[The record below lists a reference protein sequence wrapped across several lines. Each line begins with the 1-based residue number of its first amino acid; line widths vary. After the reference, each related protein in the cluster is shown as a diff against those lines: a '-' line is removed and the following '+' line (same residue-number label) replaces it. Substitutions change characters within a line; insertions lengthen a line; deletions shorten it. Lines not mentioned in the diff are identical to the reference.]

1 MNKSA
6 DAFRTIG
13 EVAEELDVPKHV
25 LRFWEGKF
33 PQIKPMKR
41 GGGRRYYR
49 PEDMA
54 LLRGIRHLLHAEG
67 YTIKGVQKILRE
79 QGIEQV
85 KVLARGAQ
93 ARRVDSAKSAP
104 TPARKSKEASAVT
117 AAPSH
122 APQIQPAASP
132 NTSSSTTSSAGAGG
146 PAASRAE
153 VIRSVIRELEQCRA
167 LLIGNVMAEASAGAK
182 RSRAGGRT

>member
-33 PQIKPMKR
+33 PQIRPMKR

-49 PEDMA
+49 PEDLE

-79 QGIEQV
+79 QGVDEV
-85 KVLARGAQ
+85 K
-93 ARRVDSAKSAP
+93 
-104 TPARKSKEASAVT
+104 T
-117 AAPSH
+117 AARAAIAAGQNERGTKKRGRKAASGATPPAKAATAAEAAA
-122 APQIQPAASP
+122 APVATRPAALEKSVRDVI
-132 NTSSSTTSSAGAGG
+132 TGA
-146 PAASRAE
+146 
-153 VIRSVIRELEQCRA
+153 IRELEICRQ
-167 LLIGNVMAEASAGAK
+167 LLAGTVPPHAGAADTPPK
-182 RSRAGGRT
+182 RAVAGRS

>member
-33 PQIKPMKR
+33 PQIRPMKR

-49 PEDMA
+49 PEDLA

-79 QGIEQV
+79 QGVEQV
-85 KVLARGAQ
+85 KVLARAAQSAAKRPASGKDAKAKPGKGA
-93 ARRVDSAKSAP
+93 AAVAAAAPPPIETVTPASAP
-104 TPARKSKEASAVT
+104 VAAV
-117 AAPSH
+117 AVP
-122 APQIQPAASP
+122 
-132 NTSSSTTSSAGAGG
+132 GA
-146 PAASRAE
+146 AASRAD
-153 VIRSVIRELEQCRA
+153 VIRSVIRELEHCRA
-167 LLIGNVMAEASAGAK
+167 LLIGNVIAEASAGAK

>member
-13 EVAEELDVPKHV
+13 EVADELDVPKHV

-79 QGIEQV
+79 QGVDQV
-85 KVLARGAQ
+85 KVAATR
-93 ARRVDSAKSAP
+93 
-104 TPARKSKEASAVT
+104 
-117 AAPSH
+117 AAPSTGRR
-122 APQIQPAASP
+122 AGAAKASVRGLKDGKATTPQTPAQSPPAASAQAVGEAIP
-132 NTSSSTTSSAGAGG
+132 GTQKN
-146 PAASRAE
+146 RAD

-167 LLIGNVMAEASAGAK
+167 LLIGNVIAEASAVAK